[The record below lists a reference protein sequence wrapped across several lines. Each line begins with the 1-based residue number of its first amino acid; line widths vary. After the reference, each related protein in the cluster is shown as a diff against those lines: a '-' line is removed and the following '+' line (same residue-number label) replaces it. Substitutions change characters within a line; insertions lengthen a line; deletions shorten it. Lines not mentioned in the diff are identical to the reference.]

1 MIEAMSVCRSQRIG
15 ASAALRNSTTSALRR
30 AGRHATMSS
39 STHGFDLL
47 IGALQLGFPALFSIV
62 NPIGGAFVFDA
73 MTSEYPP
80 DDQGRLAR
88 KVALYSLAVLMVS
101 LWAGAFVLNFFGVS
115 LAALR
120 CAGGTVV
127 ALNAWR
133 LLTAPASETVPASAS
148 AGDIAFYPLT
158 MPVTAG
164 PGTISV
170 AVALSSKQ
178 PRVADGLGWFFLG
191 MSLAALAVAATIWL
205 TYGAANRITR
215 LFGEHGAQ
223 TFTRLMAF
231 LLLCIGVQVL
241 ITGVQDVFDLTREA
255 AVR

>member
-1 MIEAMSVCRSQRIG
+1 MSAER
-15 ASAALRNSTTSALRR
+15 AAAADVVVPLRNSMTSMLRR
-30 AGRHATMSS
+30 AGRHATMGN

-47 IGALQLGFPALFSIV
+47 VGALQLGFPALFSIV

-73 MTSEYPP
+73 MTGEYPREE
-80 DDQGRLAR
+80 QGRLAR

-120 CAGGTVV
+120 CAGGMVV

-133 LLTAPASETVPASAS
+133 LLTAPANESVPPSAA

-178 PRVADGLGWFFLG
+178 PRVVEGLAWYFVG
-191 MSLAALAVAATIWL
+191 MSLAALGVAATIWL

-241 ITGVQDVFDLTREA
+241 ITGVQDVFDLTR
-255 AVR
+255 

>member
-1 MIEAMSVCRSQRIG
+1 MRGQAEPIRHQSADIEGERKTMAG
-15 ASAALRNSTTSALRR
+15 A
-30 AGRHATMSS
+30 
-39 STHGFDLL
+39 THGLDLL
-47 IGALQLGFPALFSIV
+47 IGALQLAFPALFSIV

-80 DDQGRLAR
+80 PDQFKLACR
-88 KVALYSLAVLMVS
+88 VALYSLAVLMIS
-101 LWAGAFVLNFFGVS
+101 LWGGAFVLSFFGVS

-127 ALNAWR
+127 ALNAWQ
-133 LLTAPASETVPASAS
+133 LLTAPTREKVPASA
-148 AGDIAFYPLT
+148 ADGDIAFYPLT

-170 AVALSSKQ
+170 AVAMSSKQ
-178 PRVADGLGWFFLG
+178 PPVADGLLWFFLG
-191 MSLAALAVAATIWL
+191 TSLAAIGVALSIWL
-205 TYGAANRITR
+205 AYSAANRITR

-241 ITGVQDVFDLTREA
+241 ITGVQDVFDLTHGA
-255 AVR
+255 ALR